1 MKVNITGK
9 GIIPGVNTIPPA
21 YNIEIEETQIRRLLN
36 FNNIRV
42 YEATSGCLIT
52 KKNIKTVLT
61 ASTSMVDTV
70 LNVNNDTDVK
80 VEDKPVESNK
90 VVDVEYT
97 SDVEVSTDT
106 NDTIDDIEEKSDEHM
121 EDIVIESTD
130 ELVDEVD
137 TVVET
142 SVVADEKDTYTETV
156 VPSYHSNN
164 TKKNKNKKYRNK

>member
-21 YNIEIEETQIRRLLN
+21 YNIELDETQIRRLLN

-61 ASTSMVDTV
+61 ASVSIVDTS
-70 LNVNNDTDVK
+70 LNVNNDNDVK

-106 NDTIDDIEEKSDEHM
+106 TDDIEEKSDEHM

-137 TVVET
+137 TVAET
-142 SVVADEKDTYTETV
+142 SVDAEEKDAYVETV

>member
-9 GIIPGVNTIPPA
+9 GIIPGVNAIPPA
-21 YNIEIEETQIRRLLN
+21 YNIELDETQIRRLLN

-61 ASTSMVDTV
+61 ASSSIVDTS
-70 LNVNNDTDVK
+70 LNVNNDNDVK

-97 SDVEVSTDT
+97 SDAEVST
-106 NDTIDDIEEKSDEHM
+106 DTIDDIEEKSDEHM

>member
-21 YNIEIEETQIRRLLN
+21 YNIELDETQIRRLLN

-61 ASTSMVDTV
+61 ASSSIVDTS
-70 LNVNNDTDVK
+70 LNANNDTDVK

-97 SDVEVSTDT
+97 SDVEVST
-106 NDTIDDIEEKSDEHM
+106 DTIDDIEEKSDEHM

-142 SVVADEKDTYTETV
+142 AVVTEEKDTSAETV

>member
-21 YNIEIEETQIRRLLN
+21 YNIELEETQIRRLLN

-61 ASTSMVDTV
+61 ASVSIVDTS
-70 LNVNNDTDVK
+70 LNVNNDNDVK

-97 SDVEVSTDT
+97 SDVEVST
-106 NDTIDDIEEKSDEHM
+106 DTIDDIEEKSDEHM

-137 TVVET
+137 TVTET
-142 SVVADEKDTYTETV
+142 SVDAEEKDTYTETAV
-156 VPSYHSNN
+156 SSYHSNN

>member
-1 MKVNITGK
+1 
-9 GIIPGVNTIPPA
+9 
-21 YNIEIEETQIRRLLN
+21 
-36 FNNIRV
+36 
-42 YEATSGCLIT
+42 
-52 KKNIKTVLT
+52 
-61 ASTSMVDTV
+61 MVDTV

-97 SDVEVSTDT
+97 SDVEVST

-142 SVVADEKDTYTETV
+142 SVVADEKDTHTETA
-156 VPSYHSNN
+156 VPLYHSNN

>member
-9 GIIPGVNTIPPA
+9 GIIPGINTIPPA
-21 YNIEIEETQIRRLLN
+21 YNIELEETQIRRLLN

-61 ASTSMVDTV
+61 ASSSIVDTS
-70 LNVNNDTDVK
+70 LNVNNDNDVK

-97 SDVEVSTDT
+97 SDVEVST
-106 NDTIDDIEEKSDEHM
+106 DTIDDIEEKSDEHM

-142 SVVADEKDTYTETV
+142 SVDAEEKDTYTETV

>member
-21 YNIEIEETQIRRLLN
+21 YNIELDETQIRRLLN

-61 ASTSMVDTV
+61 ASSSIVDTS

-97 SDVEVSTDT
+97 SDAEVSTDT
-106 NDTIDDIEEKSDEHM
+106 TDDIEEKSDEHM

-142 SVVADEKDTYTETV
+142 PVVVDEKDTYTETV
-156 VPSYHSNN
+156 VPSHHSNN

>member
-21 YNIEIEETQIRRLLN
+21 YNIELDETQIRRLLN

-61 ASTSMVDTV
+61 ASSSIVDTS
-70 LNVNNDTDVK
+70 LNVNNDNDVK

-97 SDVEVSTDT
+97 SDVEVST
-106 NDTIDDIEEKSDEHM
+106 DTIDDIEEKSDEHM

-137 TVVET
+137 TVTET
-142 SVVADEKDTYTETV
+142 SVDAEEKDASAETV

>member
-9 GIIPGVNTIPPA
+9 GIIPGINTIPPA
-21 YNIEIEETQIRRLLN
+21 YNIELDETQIRRLLN

-61 ASTSMVDTV
+61 ASVSIVDTS
-70 LNVNNDTDVK
+70 LNVNNDNDVK

-106 NDTIDDIEEKSDEHM
+106 TDDIEEKSDEHM

-137 TVVET
+137 TVAET
-142 SVVADEKDTYTETV
+142 SVVEEKDTYTETV

>member
-9 GIIPGVNTIPPA
+9 GIIPGINTIPPA
-21 YNIEIEETQIRRLLN
+21 YNIDLDETQIRRLLN

-61 ASTSMVDTV
+61 ASSSIVDTS
-70 LNVNNDTDVK
+70 LNVNNDNDVK

-106 NDTIDDIEEKSDEHM
+106 NDTTDDTEEKSDEHM

-137 TVVET
+137 TVAET
-142 SVVADEKDTYTETV
+142 SVVEEKDTYTETA

-164 TKKNKNKKYRNK
+164 TKKNKSKKYRNK

>member
-21 YNIEIEETQIRRLLN
+21 YNIELDETQIRRLLN

-61 ASTSMVDTV
+61 ASSSIVDTS
-70 LNVNNDTDVK
+70 LNVNNDNDVK

-106 NDTIDDIEEKSDEHM
+106 TDDIEEKSDEHM

-137 TVVET
+137 TVAET
-142 SVVADEKDTYTETV
+142 SVDAEEKDTYTETA
-156 VPSYHSNN
+156 VPSHHSNN

>member
-21 YNIEIEETQIRRLLN
+21 YNIELDETQIRRLLN

-52 KKNIKTVLT
+52 KKNIKTVLAT
-61 ASTSMVDTV
+61 STSMVDTS
-70 LNVNNDTDVK
+70 LNINNDTDVK

-97 SDVEVSTDT
+97 SDVEVSTD
-106 NDTIDDIEEKSDEHM
+106 DTDDIEEKSDEHM

-137 TVVET
+137 TVTET
-142 SVVADEKDTYTETV
+142 SVDAEEKDTSAETV
-156 VPSYHSNN
+156 VPSHHSNN

>member
-21 YNIEIEETQIRRLLN
+21 YNIELDETQIRRLLN

-61 ASTSMVDTV
+61 ASASIVDTS
-70 LNVNNDTDVK
+70 LNVNNDNDVK

-97 SDVEVSTDT
+97 SDVEVST
-106 NDTIDDIEEKSDEHM
+106 NDTTDDIEEKSDEHM

-137 TVVET
+137 TVAET

-156 VPSYHSNN
+156 VPSHHSNN